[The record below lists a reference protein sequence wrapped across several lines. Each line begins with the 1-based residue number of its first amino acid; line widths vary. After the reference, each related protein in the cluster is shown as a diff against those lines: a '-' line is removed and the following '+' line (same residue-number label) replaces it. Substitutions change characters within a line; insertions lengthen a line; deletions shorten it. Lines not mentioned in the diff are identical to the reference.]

1 MVTETRRDGRSPG
14 DADFR
19 LLGPVEVV
27 VDGRAIE
34 LGGVRQRALLA
45 LLVLHANEVVSRD
58 FLIDELWGERP
69 PASAEHSIVVYVSRL
84 RKALQAHGAD
94 QVPMLGT
101 KSGGYVLRVDPAQ
114 IDVKR
119 FERALE
125 QGDRA
130 LAEGAVSDAAEML
143 RSACAEWRGEPLS
156 DLVTEPFAE
165 AESWR
170 LEELRLAALGSR
182 IDADLLLGRHAELV
196 AELESLVRR
205 DPLNERLCAQLM
217 VALYRSGRQARA
229 LEVYRTTRRLL
240 VDELGIEP
248 GANLERLERA
258 ILRHDRELEPPAIP
272 PAAGAPRPP
281 PAGAPVSPTRRQRK
295 TVSVLVAKVA
305 PVAQRDQPDLESL
318 SLALDRYFAALK
330 AAIER
335 HGGRVER
342 LGGDATL
349 GIFGVPAVHEDDALR
364 AVRAAAE
371 MRDAAGSL
379 TEVLTRERAAT
390 LELRVGV
397 DTGPVLTGANEP
409 SVTGLA
415 VSVAAELGQVAPSG
429 EILLGPETVR
439 VLASGVE
446 AEPHAPVAVRG
457 LTEPVQAF
465 RFQRLAADAEEIT
478 RPPLDFDFVGRA
490 AELKALRGAF
500 EQAVAARGCRLVT
513 VVGEPGIG
521 KTRLLAEFTSTLAGE
536 VRVLGGRCLPY
547 GQGITYWPLVGIVR
561 QLGGPDALAERLASD
576 EQAGQ
581 VRELILGTIGVAD
594 PIGSVEEA
602 QWATRRLFEALGR
615 EKPLVVVLDDLQWAE
630 PTFLQLVEYLASC
643 SSGAPILLLA
653 AARDELLESC
663 SAWALPRPNA
673 QILPLRALSERE
685 ARALIDQAAARSA
698 LSESRW
704 ARLAD
709 AAAGNPLFLEQL
721 LAHQAE
727 DGGPAEALVLPPTIE
742 ALLAARLDRL
752 SMAERDVLERAAVEG
767 LVFHRGAVTA
777 LLPAGEQAEAGAHL
791 LRAIRRSLI
800 RPQPADLPGEDGF
813 RFVHVLV
820 HDAVYRSIP
829 KELRAQLH
837 ERFAAWLDGRGTT
850 LAEFDELLGYH
861 LEQAARYRQELG
873 QPDDGLAERAGERL
887 MAAGRRALW
896 RGDHGAAASLLGR
909 ALELTRPIR
918 RHTDLEVD
926 LAYAVGQ
933 AAPQRGAVIAE
944 AAAERA
950 HAAGDEPGEALAR
963 VAGAYHRAWAAAGP
977 ADRTADELERL
988 ARAALPLLER
998 AGDHAGLVH
1007 VWQALGGVVANA
1019 RAHFEEMLEAQ
1030 EQALRHAR
1038 LAGQPGIDLRLITA
1052 FGWALELGPRPADE
1066 ALRTVDR
1073 LLLDHPSEWLLL
1085 ERATLLAMLGRF
1097 EDAWPI
1103 GLEAG
1108 ARLRER
1114 FGDLVPAECDLAGI
1128 ATIAGEHELAAEHL
1142 RRACDLMEE
1151 QGHRSG
1157 LSTFAPMLGRELCA
1171 LGRFDEAEPLARL
1184 GRELADRA
1192 DASAQM
1198 LWRQVQALVNAH
1210 RGEYAEAE
1218 ALAREAVAI
1227 GEQTDGLNLQADALC
1242 DLGEVL
1248 HAAGQTAAATNAFDE
1263 ALDRYERKKNL
1274 ATARRLRARL
1284 GTYDAAAV

>member
-1 MVTETRRDGRSPG
+1 MVTETRREGQSPG
-14 DADFR
+14 GADFR

-34 LGGVRQRALLA
+34 LGGVKQRALLA
-45 LLVLHANEVVSRD
+45 LLALHANEVVSRD

-84 RKALQAHGAD
+84 RKALQALGAD
-94 QVPMLGT
+94 KVPLPGT
-101 KSGGYVLRVDPAQ
+101 EPGGYVLRVDPAQ

-125 QGDRA
+125 QGGRA
-130 LAEGAVSDAAEML
+130 LAEGAVSDAADML

-165 AESWR
+165 GESWR

-196 AELESLVRR
+196 PELESLVRR
-205 DPLNERLCAQLM
+205 NPLNERLCAQLM

-229 LEVYRTTRRLL
+229 LEVYLTTRRLL

-248 GANLERLERA
+248 GANLERLQRA
-258 ILRHDRELEPPAIP
+258 ILRHDGELEPPAIT
-272 PAAGAPRPP
+272 PAAGTPLPSP
-281 PAGAPVSPTRRQRK
+281 GGAPVSPTRRQRK
-295 TVSVLVAKVA
+295 TVSVLVARVA
-305 PVAQRDQPDLESL
+305 PLPQRDQADLESL
-318 SLALDRYFAALK
+318 RLALDRYFAALK

-335 HGGRVER
+335 HGGKVEP

-371 MRDAAGSL
+371 MRDAVGSL
-379 TEVLTRERAAT
+379 TEVLTREGAVT

-397 DTGPVLTGANEP
+397 DTGPVLTGTTEP
-409 SVTGLA
+409 SVTGPA
-415 VSVAAELGQVAPSG
+415 VSVAAELAQVAPAG
-429 EILLGPETVR
+429 EIMLGPETVR
-439 VLASGVE
+439 VLASAVE
-446 AEPHAPVAVRG
+446 VEPHAPVAVRG
-457 LTEPVQAF
+457 QAEPVQAF
-465 RFQRLAADAEEIT
+465 RFQRLAADAEEVT
-478 RPPLDFDFVGRA
+478 NPSLDFDFVGRA
-490 AELKALRGAF
+490 AEVEALRGAF
-500 EQAVAARGCRLVT
+500 EQAVAERGCRLVT

-536 VRVLGGRCLPY
+536 VSVLGGRCLPY

-561 QLGGPDALAERLASD
+561 QLGGPDAIAERLASD

-581 VRELILGTIGVAD
+581 VRALILGTIGVAD
-594 PIGSVEEA
+594 PVGSVEEA

-630 PTFLQLVEYLASC
+630 PTFLQLVEYVATC

-653 AARDELLESC
+653 AARDELLES
-663 SAWALPRPNA
+663 SPAWALPRPNA

-685 ARALIDQAAARSA
+685 ARALFDQAAARWA

-727 DGGPAEALVLPPTIE
+727 DGGPDEGLVLPPTIE

-752 SMAERDVLERAAVEG
+752 STAERDVLERAAVEG
-767 LVFHRGAVTA
+767 VVFHRGAVTA
-777 LLPAGEQAEAGAHL
+777 LLPAEEQAEAGTHL
-791 LRAIRRSLI
+791 LSAIRRNLV
-800 RPQPADLPGEDGF
+800 RPNPADLAGEDGF

-820 HDAVYRSIP
+820 HDAVYGSIP

-850 LAEFDELLGYH
+850 LAELDELLGYH

-896 RGDHGAAASLLGR
+896 RGDDGAAASLLGR

-918 RHTDLEVD
+918 RDVHLEVD
-926 LAYAVGQ
+926 LASAVGL
-933 AAPQRGAVIAE
+933 AAPQRAALIAE
-944 AAAERA
+944 AAAARA
-950 HAAGDEPGEALAR
+950 RADGDEPGEALAR
-963 VAGAYHRAWAAAGP
+963 VAAAYHRSWSG
-977 ADRTADELERL
+977 ADSPIDELEGL
-988 ARAALPLLER
+988 ARAALPLLEQ

-1007 VWQALGGVVANA
+1007 VWWALGGVVANA
-1019 RAHFEEMLEAQ
+1019 RLHCEEMIEAHQ
-1030 EQALRHAR
+1030 QALRHAG
-1038 LAGQPGIDLRLITA
+1038 LAGQHGIDLRQFIG
-1052 FGWALELGPRPADE
+1052 FGDALCLGPRPADE

-1073 LLLDHPSEWLLL
+1073 LLPDQPSPWLLMV
-1085 ERATLLAMLGRF
+1085 RARLLAMLGHF
-1097 EDAWPI
+1097 ADAWTI
-1103 GLEAG
+1103 GLDAG

-1114 FGDLVPAECDLAGI
+1114 SGAPKGVSLAEI
-1128 ATIAGEHELAAEHL
+1128 AMLAGEHKLAAEHL
-1142 RRACDLMEE
+1142 RRACDIMEA

-1157 LSTFAPMLGRELCA
+1157 LSSFAPMLGRELCV
-1171 LGRFDEAEPLARL
+1171 LGRYDEAEPLARL
-1184 GRELADRA
+1184 GRELGAPD
-1192 DASAQM
+1192 DAGAQM
-1198 LWRQVQALVNAH
+1198 VWRQVQALVNAH
-1210 RGEYAEAE
+1210 HGEYAEAE

-1227 GEQTDGLNLQADALC
+1227 AEQTDALNLQADALC
-1242 DLGEVL
+1242 DLAEVL
-1248 HAAGQTAAATNAFDE
+1248 CAAGQTREAAGAFAE

-1274 ATARRLRARL
+1274 AMARQVRARL
-1284 GTYDAAAV
+1284 RTFDGAAG

>member
-1 MVTETRRDGRSPG
+1 
-14 DADFR
+14 
-19 LLGPVEVV
+19 
-27 VDGRAIE
+27 
-34 LGGVRQRALLA
+34 
-45 LLVLHANEVVSRD
+45 
-58 FLIDELWGERP
+58 
-69 PASAEHSIVVYVSRL
+69 
-84 RKALQAHGAD
+84 
-94 QVPMLGT
+94 
-101 KSGGYVLRVDPAQ
+101 
-114 IDVKR
+114 
-119 FERALE
+119 
-125 QGDRA
+125 
-130 LAEGAVSDAAEML
+130 
-143 RSACAEWRGEPLS
+143 
-156 DLVTEPFAE
+156 
-165 AESWR
+165 
-170 LEELRLAALGSR
+170 
-182 IDADLLLGRHAELV
+182 
-196 AELESLVRR
+196 
-205 DPLNERLCAQLM
+205 
-217 VALYRSGRQARA
+217 
-229 LEVYRTTRRLL
+229 
-240 VDELGIEP
+240 
-248 GANLERLERA
+248 
-258 ILRHDRELEPPAIP
+258 
-272 PAAGAPRPP
+272 
-281 PAGAPVSPTRRQRK
+281 
-295 TVSVLVAKVA
+295 
-305 PVAQRDQPDLESL
+305 
-318 SLALDRYFAALK
+318 
-330 AAIER
+330 
-335 HGGRVER
+335 
-342 LGGDATL
+342 
-349 GIFGVPAVHEDDALR
+349 
-364 AVRAAAE
+364 
-371 MRDAAGSL
+371 
-379 TEVLTRERAAT
+379 
-390 LELRVGV
+390 VGV
-397 DTGPVLTGANEP
+397 DTGPVLTGTTEP
-409 SVTGLA
+409 SVTGPA
-415 VSVAAELGQVAPSG
+415 VGVAAELGQVAPAG

-439 VLASGVE
+439 VLASAVE

-457 LTEPVQAF
+457 QTEPVPAF
-465 RFQRLAADAEEIT
+465 RFQRLAPNAEAIS
-478 RPPLDFDFVGRA
+478 RPPLDFEFVGRT

-536 VRVLGGRCLPY
+536 ARVLRGRCLPY

-576 EQAGQ
+576 DQAGQ
-581 VRELILGTIGVAD
+581 VRELILGTIGAAD
-594 PIGSVEEA
+594 SIGSVEEA
-602 QWATRRLFEALGR
+602 QWATRRLFEALGG
-615 EKPLVVVLDDLQWAE
+615 EKPLVVMLDDLHWAE

-663 SAWALPRPNA
+663 SAWALPRSNA

-685 ARALIDQAAARSA
+685 ARALFDQAAARWG

-727 DGGPAEALVLPPTIE
+727 DGGPARDLFLPPTIE

-752 SMAERDVLERAAVEG
+752 STAERDVLERAAVEG

-777 LLPAGEQAEAGAHL
+777 LLPAEEQAEAGAHL
-791 LRAIRRSLI
+791 LTAIRRNLV
-800 RPQPADLPGEDGF
+800 RLQPADLPGEDGF
-813 RFVHVLV
+813 RFVHVLI

-837 ERFAAWLDGRGTT
+837 ERFAAWLDGRGAT
-850 LAEFDELLGYH
+850 LIELDELLGYH

-896 RGDHGAAASLLGR
+896 RGDDGAAASLLGR

-933 AAPQRGAVIAE
+933 TAPQRAAVIAE

-950 HAAGDEPGEALAR
+950 HADGDEPGEALAR
-963 VAGAYHRAWAAAGP
+963 LAAAYHRAWAAAGP
-977 ADRTADELERL
+977 ADRTADELEGL

-1019 RAHFEEMLEAQ
+1019 RAHFEEMLEAH

-1038 LAGQPGIDLRLITA
+1038 LAGQPGIDLRLVTG
-1052 FGWALELGPRPADE
+1052 FGWALDLGPRPADE

-1097 EDAWPI
+1097 EEAWTI

-1108 ARLRER
+1108 ARLREG

-1128 ATIAGEHELAAEHL
+1128 ATITGEHELAAEHL

-1157 LSTFAPMLGRELCA
+1157 LSAFAPMLGRELCV
-1171 LGRFDEAEPLARL
+1171 LGRHDEAEPLARL
-1184 GRELADRA
+1184 GRELGVPG
-1192 DASAQM
+1192 DACTQM

-1227 GEQTDGLNLQADALC
+1227 GERTDGLNLQADALC

-1248 HAAGQTAAATNAFDE
+1248 HAAGKTSEAAGALHD

-1274 ATARRLRARL
+1274 AMARRVRARL
-1284 GTYDAAAV
+1284 GTYDAATV